1 MTIELR
7 RMNQDEYKIFY
18 ERSFKHHVREL
29 MDKENMPLEE
39 AEKETTNEL
48 AEMLPE
54 GMDTKDNFLMSI
66 HRSEDDAW
74 IGFIWTLHEMTEDV
88 KQNFICDFEVYE
100 DYRRKGYATE
110 TLELMEKEAKTAGCA
125 ESVLFVTNDN
135 EAANALYEKSGYQFL
150 RDMEY
155 GRYMKKVL

>member
-1 MTIELR
+1 MRIELR
-7 RMNQDEYKIFY
+7 KMDQQEYDAFY
-18 ERSFKHHVREL
+18 ERSFNHHVQEL
-29 MDKENMPLEE
+29 IDEEHMSCEE

-66 HRSEDDAW
+66 HRSEDNAW
-74 IGFIWTLHEMTEDV
+74 IGFIWTLHEMTEGV
-88 KQNFICDFEVYE
+88 KQSFICDFEIYE
-100 DYRRKGYATE
+100 DYRRNGYATE

-125 ESVLFVTNDN
+125 ESVLFVTNHN
-135 EAANALYEKSGYQFL
+135 EAANRLYEKCGYQFL